1 MTESKNYEII
11 FDSLKK
17 SVKEQE
23 ELQSIDFDEI
33 IKESYKIKVLEKI
46 INESLIDEEPQIMT
60 RS

>member
-1 MTESKNYEII
+1 MTELKNYEII

-23 ELQSIDFDEI
+23 ELQSIDFDELIKESNKIKALEEI
-33 IKESYKIKVLEKI
+33 IKES
-46 INESLIDEEPQIMT
+46 SIDEEPQIMT

>member
-1 MTESKNYEII
+1 MMESKNYEII